1 MTTVENATMIG
12 KSVKI
17 DGELSGS
24 EDLIMDGELH
34 GTIKLPGARLT
45 IGPAARVYGD
55 IAAKDVVVF
64 GRVDGDIR
72 ATGRLELRASALMHG
87 NVYAGSLSIEE
98 NATVQGQVD
107 PTRAQ
112 EPIPERPAAVA
123 SAPAKPARAPAPP
136 ARPAAPAAV
145 AAARNS
151 PAESTVAEPEE
162 GTPSAPLFAET
173 KA

>member
-17 DGELSGS
+17 AGELSGS

-34 GTIKLPGARLT
+34 GTIRLPGARLT
-45 IGPAARVYGD
+45 IGAAARVHGD
-55 IAAKDVVVF
+55 IAAKDVVIF
-64 GRVDGDIR
+64 GRVNGDIR
-72 ATGRLELRASALMHG
+72 ATGRLELRASAIVQG
-87 NVYAGSLSIEE
+87 NLYGASLSIED
-98 NATVQGQVD
+98 NATVQGQAD

-112 EPIPERPAAVA
+112 EPMPERAAPVA
-123 SAPAKPARAPAPP
+123 SASAKPAKAAATSKPP
-136 ARPAAPAAV
+136 ATPAAV
-145 AAARNS
+145 AAIKNS
-151 PAESTVAEPEE
+151 PAEPVASEPEE

>member
-17 DGELSGS
+17 NGELSGS

-34 GTIKLPGARLT
+34 GTIRLAGARLT

-55 IAAKDVVVF
+55 IAAKDVVIF

-72 ATGRLELRASALMHG
+72 ATGRLELRASAWMLG
-87 NVYAGSLSIEE
+87 NIYAASLSIEE
-98 NATVQGQVD
+98 NATVQGQID

-112 EPIPERPAAVA
+112 EPIPERPAVVA
-123 SAPAKPARAPAPP
+123 SAPAKPVRVPAAA

-145 AAARNS
+145 AAERIN
-151 PAESTVAEPEE
+151 PAESIVAEPEE